1 MDIEKAR
8 SISGLVKELDDLT
21 SQYDRCEYF
30 RDNYKYV
37 TVKAETTSPRS
48 GHYYLDIDH
57 ETVKA
62 LFTKKMSGLLSE
74 ISKINERILVLKLE
88 TEV

>member
-1 MDIEKAR
+1 MNIEKAR
-8 SISGLVKELDDLT
+8 SISSLVKELDDLT

-37 TVKAETTSPRS
+37 TIKAETPSPRS

-57 ETVKA
+57 ETVKG
-62 LFTKKMSGLLSE
+62 LFTKRMNWFLGE
-74 ISKINERILVLKLE
+74 IAKINERILVLKLE
-88 TEV
+88 GEV